1 MSNRNLL
8 SCIGSHLPNELVHEV
23 LLYTWRYQ
31 HALKLKQVHSD
42 IKNGTICVLQM
53 IRTTQAYLNGR
64 GLNET
69 VPFWW
74 VNPRVK
80 WCKIMYPFYQQ
91 CPYYQGACRYD
102 PKRKKIRN
110 SYRLMEKLS
119 TSKYLNDSKK
129 EDDFLAK
136 NEWFKSSGEDI
147 DKYLKNSPEEIK
159 LLDDIY
165 FHRK

>member
-1 MSNRNLL
+1 
-8 SCIGSHLPNELVHEV
+8 
-23 LLYTWRYQ
+23 
-31 HALKLKQVHSD
+31 
-42 IKNGTICVLQM
+42 
-53 IRTTQAYLNGR
+53 
-64 GLNET
+64 
-69 VPFWW
+69 
-74 VNPRVK
+74 
-80 WCKIMYPFYQQ
+80 
-91 CPYYQGACRYD
+91 
-102 PKRKKIRN
+102 
-110 SYRLMEKLS
+110 MEKFL